1 MKKLCRFIILF
12 LILVLAYISFKPIM
26 KFIFPLKYKNIVI
39 KYSEEYSGEDDV
51 DPLFIMSIIKAES
64 NFDKDAKSNK
74 GALGLMQVTPSTGEW
89 IAEKL
94 NEEMFAED
102 KLFDPDTNIRYGIWY
117 INYLSKQFDGN
128 LNLIIAAYNAGPGS
142 VDKWLDDSSYSQNGE
157 DLDNIPFVE
166 TDKYV
171 EKVNFYYNIYKFL
184 YR

>member
-12 LILVLAYISFKPIM
+12 LILVLVYISFKPVM
-26 KFIFPLKYKNIVI
+26 KLIFPLKYKNIVLE
-39 KYSEEYSGEDDV
+39 YSEENDV

-64 NFDKDAKSNK
+64 NFNKDAKSNK

-94 NEEMFAED
+94 NEEIFEED

-117 INYLSKQFDGN
+117 INYLSNQFDGN

-142 VDKWLDDSSYSQNGE
+142 VDKWLNDSSYSQNGE

-171 EKVNFYYNIYKFL
+171 EKVNFFYNIYKFL